1 MTGSRTARRRGW
13 LTVALLCAVAPS
25 AAACTTTTGKP
36 PAQKPTAAG
45 TKATATA
52 PYCAGGAVRWSSV
65 NRERRLTEV
74 SPVVKVG
81 KDDGWVTF
89 HPGLVRNIVPQVSTS
104 DDRVPAHQVL
114 AALAKH
120 LKWWDVE
127 ELAAPG
133 EESADRRRHPV
144 RTDSLGH
151 AGRFVEAEGLQVVDA
166 SFTVTCPDGD
176 VYGSVTTWFGNSGA
190 SLACG
195 VNPRAKEAWVSEAY
209 RLTCGPLSAS
219 KAGRTH

>member
-1 MTGSRTARRRGW
+1 MTGSGTARRRGW
-13 LTVALLCAVAPS
+13 LTVTLLCAVAPS
-25 AAACTTTTGKP
+25 AVACTATTGKP
-36 PAQKPTAAG
+36 PAQKTTAAG
-45 TKATATA
+45 TKAGAAA

-65 NRERRLTEV
+65 NRLRRLTEV

-81 KDDGWVTF
+81 ENDGWVTF

-120 LKWWDVE
+120 LKWVDVE

-151 AGRFVEAEGLQVVDA
+151 AGRFVEAEGVQVVDA

-176 VYGSVTTWFGNSGA
+176 VYGSVITWFGNSGA

-195 VNPRAKEAWVSEAY
+195 VNPRTKEAWVNEAY